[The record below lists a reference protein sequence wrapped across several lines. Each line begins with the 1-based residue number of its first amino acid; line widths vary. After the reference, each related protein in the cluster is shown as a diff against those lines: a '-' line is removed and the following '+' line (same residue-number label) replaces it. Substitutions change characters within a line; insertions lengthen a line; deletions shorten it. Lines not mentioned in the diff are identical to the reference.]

1 MEVLSDFQLRS
12 NNQGRLSIT
21 NFHKIDDACSEQK
34 LKGEGEHSNLKYE
47 ENNLS
52 VQKNAVSSNES
63 IGPSN
68 EDQSLIHD
76 SLWNN
81 EHNKESKNEDFHL
94 SGAIEDQSE
103 SKVNH
108 VVSESKS
115 LSDEQYTSSNNE
127 TQKSAVRSD
136 EKECD
141 DQEQSYQN
149 QKKTVVTN
157 QGCDDNILNALCI
170 AEGALEGDKWDEE
183 YDYSNWRAMS
193 AKADHELG
201 DGEIVSSS
209 SFINKNS
216 PSLKQLVTMVGIWLN
231 IVLYIYIYIYFQ
243 LS

>member
-1 MEVLSDFQLRS
+1 M
-12 NNQGRLSIT
+12 
-21 NFHKIDDACSEQK
+21 SEKQ
-34 LKGEGEHSNLKYE
+34 NIPT
-47 ENNLS
+47 
-52 VQKNAVSSNES
+52 VQKIAVSSNES

-76 SLWNN
+76 SLW
-81 EHNKESKNEDFHL
+81 SL
-94 SGAIEDQSE
+94 SGIIEDQSE

-141 DQEQSYQN
+141 DQEQSNQN
-149 QKKTVVTN
+149 QKKTVVAN
-157 QGCDDNILNALCI
+157 QGYDDNILSALCI

-231 IVLYIYIYIYFQ
+231 SHIYIYMYIFNQ
-243 LS
+243 ANFLRKLFDKGDDVSEIKK